1 VTVLRTRVAADV
13 CFRVDTPGH
22 PPVTGSLQG
31 RGSALTLRVSDP
43 AAFAG
48 GADAA
53 GLRRIAS
60 ELAAIGISV
69 QVRDADDVALVTLGA
84 VRCPWWQRPFTRS
97 PHMRVAG
104 LRGVVSAGRGRL
116 RNDEATLP
124 GPGLLP
130 PATPFPVAPTFL
142 RRPVRRV
149 TTTHDPGRGGL
160 PRLVELPD
168 PAVTRSTHPVH
179 WLQEERTT
187 IGSDPGCDIVLPGLA
202 PVHAEVVHDDED
214 EFVVH
219 ALDDAEV
226 RVHGRRVGSAILRTS
241 TRVELGSGP
250 RRPLAFVREEYA
262 DHGRPHGG
270 RIGGELGRQRPQPPR
285 ERLQAVPDPGGDP
298 APGPGPDGG

>member
-1 VTVLRTRVAADV
+1 MTMVRTRVEADV

-22 PPVTGSLQG
+22 APVTGSLQG

-43 AAFAG
+43 AAFAS

-53 GLRRIAS
+53 GLRRIAT
-60 ELAAIGISV
+60 ELAGLGLAV
-69 QVRDADDVALVTLGA
+69 QVRDADDVPLVSLGA

-104 LRGVVSAGRGRL
+104 IRGVVSAGRGRL
-116 RNDEATLP
+116 RSDTSTLP

-160 PRLVELPD
+160 PRLVERPV
-168 PAVTRSTHPVH
+168 PGVTRSAYPVH
-179 WLQEERTT
+179 WLQQERTT
-187 IGSDPGCDIVLPGLA
+187 IGSDPACDIVLPGLA
-202 PVHAEVVHDDED
+202 PVHAEVVHDDAD
-214 EFVVH
+214 EFVVT
-219 ALDDAEV
+219 AVGDAEV
-226 RVHGRRVGSAILRTS
+226 RVHGRRVTTSILRSS

-250 RRPLAFVREEYA
+250 ARILAFLREEYA

-285 ERLQAVPDPGGDP
+285 ERLQVVADPDEHR
-298 APGPGPDGG
+298 

>member
-1 VTVLRTRVAADV
+1 MTILRTRVDADV

-22 PPVTGSLQG
+22 PPVTGQLEG

-48 GADAA
+48 GADAS
-53 GLRRIAS
+53 GLRRIAA
-60 ELAAIGISV
+60 ELAGLGISV
-69 QVRDADDVALVTLGA
+69 QVRDADDVPLVSLGA

-104 LRGVVSAGRGRL
+104 LRGVVSAGRGRM
-116 RNDEATLP
+116 RHDGSALP

-130 PATPFPVAPTFL
+130 PPTPFPFAPTFL

-160 PRLVELPD
+160 PRLVELKD
-168 PAVTRSTHPVH
+168 PAITRSGHPVH
-179 WLQEERTT
+179 WLQQERTT
-187 IGSDPGCDIVLPGLA
+187 IGSDPACDIVLPGLA
-202 PVHAEVVHDDED
+202 PVHAEVVHDDAD
-214 EFVVH
+214 EFVVT
-219 ALDDAEV
+219 ALGDAEV
-226 RVHGRRVGSAILRTS
+226 RVHGRRVTSSILRS
-241 TRVELGSGP
+241 SSRVELGSVP

-285 ERLQAVPDPGGDP
+285 ERLQAVADLDDRAEPTDR
-298 APGPGPDGG
+298 

>member
-1 VTVLRTRVAADV
+1 MTRLRTRIEADV

-22 PPVTGSLQG
+22 APVTGSLQG

-48 GADAA
+48 SSDAA
-53 GLRRIAS
+53 GLRRIAA
-60 ELAAIGISV
+60 ELADLGVSV
-69 QVRDADDVALVTLGA
+69 QVRDADDVPLVTLGN

-97 PHMRVAG
+97 AHMRVAG

-116 RNDEATLP
+116 RNDSASLP

-130 PATPFPVAPTFL
+130 PLTPFPVAPTFL

-160 PRLVELPD
+160 PRLVEVPGD
-168 PAVTRSTHPVH
+168 GITRTSHPVH
-179 WLQEERTT
+179 WLQQERTT

-202 PVHAEVVHDDED
+202 PVHAEVLHDDAD

-219 ALDDAEV
+219 ALDDAEL
-226 RVHGRRVGSAILRTS
+226 RVHGRRVGTSLLRTS
-241 TRVELGSGP
+241 SRIELGPHP
-250 RRPLAFVREEYA
+250 RRILAFVREEYA
-262 DHGRPHGG
+262 DHGRPYGG
-270 RIGGELGRQRPQPPR
+270 RIGGELGRQQPQPSR
-285 ERLQAVPDPGGDP
+285 ERLQVVRDPEDS
-298 APGPGPDGG
+298 